1 MSTAFTRPQINRDER
16 MLWIHAGPHKAASSY
31 VTERL
36 RQNRDHLAAQGVL
49 MDGDNNRLA
58 NAVAEKNYGPVEEAL
73 ATLPSSLNRVLL
85 SSSSLDDRIL
95 SRTVLGKL
103 QALVERQGFK
113 LGVSYFVRDQQ
124 SWLNSVYAHRV
135 RRFRETPDF
144 EQYCE
149 YIMHDSHSWNIAY
162 PSKFRV
168 LSRFP
173 AIATLFLPLSKQ
185 VAITDPFLALVE
197 GLDLEKPA
205 GEQGWLAG
213 RSSKQ
218 NIQPGARGIWMSAL
232 CRRLMV
238 ETGFDPEV
246 LKRKGKVI
254 RDLAIEL
261 GWDREKFDG
270 FDQSIQDRVSA
281 FYASSNEAF
290 AQEHWGVS
298 WDNLFPVR
306 PAAQQVYSGPE
317 AEAERKEMRGL
328 MVRVLR
334 ELRFPWHLRRRFFSL
349 YDAAV

>member
-1 MSTAFTRPQINRDER
+1 

-36 RQNRDHLAAQGVL
+36 RQNREHLAAQGVL

-58 NAVAEKNYGPVEEAL
+58 NAIAEKNYGLVEDAL

-124 SWLNSVYAHRV
+124 SWLNSVYAHRL

-149 YIMHDSHSWNIAY
+149 YIMHDSDSWNIAY

-185 VAITDPFLALVE
+185 VAITDPFLAL
-197 GLDLEKPA
+197 
-205 GEQGWLAG
+205 
-213 RSSKQ
+213 
-218 NIQPGARGIWMSAL
+218 
-232 CRRLMV
+232 
-238 ETGFDPEV
+238 
-246 LKRKGKVI
+246 
-254 RDLAIEL
+254 IE
-261 GWDREKFDG
+261 
-270 FDQSIQDRVSA
+270 A
-281 FYASSNEAF
+281 
-290 AQEHWGVS
+290 
-298 WDNLFPVR
+298 
-306 PAAQQVYSGPE
+306 
-317 AEAERKEMRGL
+317 
-328 MVRVLR
+328 
-334 ELRFPWHLRRRFFSL
+334 LRRPHGCPRHSRVRRSIVTSGCCGSMPVL
-349 YDAAV
+349 TRQPAVMSPSGFVKTGSIWPLRAC

>member
-1 MSTAFTRPQINRDER
+1 MSIEFTRPQINRDER

-49 MDGDNNRLA
+49 MDGDDNCLA
-58 NAVAEKNYGPVEEAL
+58 NAIAQKNYAPVEEAL
-73 ATLPSSLNRVLL
+73 ATLPSSLHRVLL

-95 SRTVLGKL
+95 SRTALGRL
-103 QALVERQGFK
+103 QVLVERQGFK

-144 EQYCE
+144 EQYCD
-149 YIMHDSHSWNIAY
+149 YIMHDSDSWDISY

-173 AIATLFLPLSKQ
+173 SIATLFLPLSKQ
-185 VAITDPFLALVE
+185 VAITDPFLALVDA
-197 GLDLEKPA
+197 LDLDA
-205 GEQGWLAG
+205 LSGEQGWLAG

-270 FDQSIQDRVSA
+270 FDQPLHDRVSA

-290 AQEHWGVS
+290 AKEHWGVS
-298 WDNLFPVR
+298 WDSLFPVR
-306 PAAQQVYSGPE
+306 SAVQQVYSGPE
-317 AEAERKEMRGL
+317 AEAERKEMRDL

-334 ELRFPWHLRRRFFSL
+334 ELRFPWRLRRRFFSL

>member
-1 MSTAFTRPQINRDER
+1 

-73 ATLPSSLNRVLL
+73 SKLPSSLNRVLL

-149 YIMHDSHSWNIAY
+149 YIMHDSDSWNIAY

-270 FDQSIQDRVSA
+270 FDQPIQDRVSA

-298 WDNLFPVR
+298 WNSLFPVR
-306 PAAQQVYSGPE
+306 PAAQRVYEGPHTE
-317 AEAERKEMRGL
+317 TERKEMRGL

-334 ELRFPWHLRRRFFSL
+334 ELRFPWLLRRRFFAL
-349 YDAAV
+349 YDAAI

>member
-36 RQNRDHLAAQGVL
+36 RQNRGNLAAQGVL
-49 MDGDNNRLA
+49 MDGDDNCLA
-58 NAVAEKNYGPVEEAL
+58 NAIAEKRYEPVEEVL
-73 ATLPSSLNRVLL
+73 ATLPSSFHRVLL

-95 SRTVLGKL
+95 SRTVLGRL

-113 LGVSYFVRDQQ
+113 LGVSYFIRDQQ

-144 EQYCE
+144 EQYCD
-149 YIMHDSHSWNIAY
+149 YIMRDSESWNIAY

-173 AIATLFLPLSKQ
+173 SIATLYLPLSKQ
-185 VAITDPFLALVE
+185 VAITDPFFALVDAL
-197 GLDLEKPA
+197 GLGTPA
-205 GEQGWLAG
+205 GQEGWLAG

-238 ETGFDPEV
+238 DTGFDPEL

-254 RDLAIEL
+254 RDLAIER

-270 FDQSIQDRVSA
+270 FDQQLQDRVSA

-290 AQEHWGVS
+290 AQDHWGVS
-298 WDNLFPVR
+298 WHSLFPVR
-306 PAAQQVYSGPE
+306 PAVQRVYLGPQTE
-317 AEAERKEMRGL
+317 VEHKEMRAL

-334 ELRFPWHLRRRFFSL
+334 ELRFPWRLRRRFFSL
-349 YDAAV
+349 YDAAM

>member
-1 MSTAFTRPQINRDER
+1 

-36 RQNRDHLAAQGVL
+36 RQNRKQLASQGVL
-49 MDGDNNRLA
+49 MDGDDNRLA
-58 NAVAEKNYGPVEEAL
+58 NAIAEKNYQPVEESL
-73 ATLPSSLNRVLL
+73 ATLPSSFQRVLL

-135 RRFRETPDF
+135 RRFRETPNF
-144 EQYCE
+144 EQYCD
-149 YIMHDSHSWNIAY
+149 YIMGDSESWDIAY
-162 PSKFRV
+162 LSKFRV
-168 LSRFP
+168 LRRFP
-173 AIATLFLPLSKQ
+173 SVATLFLPLSKQ
-185 VAITDPFLALVE
+185 VAITDPFLALVDA
-197 GLDLEKPA
+197 LDLDTPA
-205 GEQGWLAG
+205 GEQGWLPG
-213 RSSKQ
+213 RASKQ

-238 ETGFDPEV
+238 DTGFDPEV

-254 RDLAIEL
+254 RDLAIER

-270 FDQSIQDRVSA
+270 FDQPLQDRVSA

-290 AQEHWGVS
+290 SQDHWGVS
-298 WDNLFPVR
+298 WRSLFPER
-306 PAAQQVYSGPE
+306 PAAQRVYPGPQTE
-317 AEAERKEMRGL
+317 AEHEEMRGL

-334 ELRFPWHLRRRFFSL
+334 ELRFPWRLRRRFFCL

>member
-1 MSTAFTRPQINRDER
+1 MVIS
-16 MLWIHAGPHKAASSY
+16 
-31 VTERL
+31 
-36 RQNRDHLAAQGVL
+36 
-49 MDGDNNRLA
+49 DNNRLA
-58 NAVAEKNYGPVEEAL
+58 NAIAEKNYGPVEEVL
-73 ATLPSSLNRVLL
+73 ATLPSHLNRVLL

-103 QALVERQGFK
+103 QALVERQGFE
-113 LGVSYFVRDQQ
+113 LGVSNFVRDQQ
-124 SWLNSVYAHRV
+124 SWLNSVYARRV

-144 EQYCE
+144 AQYCD
-149 YIMHDSHSWNIAY
+149 YIMHDSESWNIAS

-173 AIATLFLPLSKQ
+173 AIATLFLPLSRQ
-185 VAITDPFLALVE
+185 VAITDPFLDIVE
-197 GLDLEKPA
+197 ALDLDTPA

-213 RSSKQ
+213 RPSKQ

-270 FDQSIQDRVSA
+270 FDQPLQDRVSA

-298 WDNLFPVR
+298 WTSFFPLR
-306 PAAQQVYSGPE
+306 PAAQRVYAGPQT
-317 AEAERKEMRGL
+317 EAERKEMRTL

-334 ELRFPWHLRRRFFSL
+334 ELRFPWWLRRRFFAL

>member
-1 MSTAFTRPQINRDER
+1 MSIEFTRPQINRDER

-36 RQNRDHLAAQGVL
+36 RQNRDHLAVQGVL
-49 MDGDNNRLA
+49 MDGDDNRLA
-58 NAVAEKNYGPVEEAL
+58 NAIAQKNYAPVEEAL
-73 ATLPSSLNRVLL
+73 TILPTSYHRVLL

-95 SRTVLGKL
+95 SRTVLGRL

-144 EQYCE
+144 EQYCD
-149 YIMHDSHSWNIAY
+149 YIMHDSDSWDISY

-173 AIATLFLPLSKQ
+173 SIATLFLPLSKQ
-185 VAITDPFLALVE
+185 VAITDPFLALVDAL
-197 GLDLEKPA
+197 GLDAPS

-270 FDQSIQDRVSA
+270 FDQPLHDRVSA

-290 AQEHWGVS
+290 AQQYWGVS
-298 WDNLFPVR
+298 WDRLFPVR
-306 PAAQQVYSGPE
+306 PAGQQVYSGPE
-317 AEAERKEMRGL
+317 AEVERKKMRGL

-334 ELRFPWHLRRRFFSL
+334 ELRFPWRLRRRFFSL

>member
-36 RQNRDHLAAQGVL
+36 RQNRGYLADQGVL
-49 MDGDNNRLA
+49 MDGDDNRLA
-58 NAVAEKNYGPVEEAL
+58 NAIAEKNYAPVEEAL
-73 ATLPSSLNRVLL
+73 ATLPSSLHRVLL

-113 LGVSYFVRDQQ
+113 LGVSYFVRDQH

-149 YIMHDSHSWNIAY
+149 YIMHDSESWDIAY

-197 GLDLEKPA
+197 ALDLDAPE
-205 GEQGWLAG
+205 GEQGWLPG
-213 RSSKQ
+213 RPSKQ

-238 ETGFDPEV
+238 ETGFDPEL

-254 RDLAIEL
+254 RDLAIER
-261 GWDREKFDG
+261 GWDRQKFDG
-270 FDQSIQDRVSA
+270 FDQVLHDRLSA
-281 FYASSNEAF
+281 FYTSSNEAF
-290 AQEHWGVS
+290 AQQHWGVS
-298 WDNLFPVR
+298 WRSLFPER
-306 PAAQQVYSGPE
+306 PAAQRVYSGPRTD
-317 AEAERKEMRGL
+317 AEHREMRAL

-334 ELRFPWHLRRRFFSL
+334 ELRFPWRLRRRFFKL

>member
-1 MSTAFTRPQINRDER
+1 MSIEFTRPQINRDER

-49 MDGDNNRLA
+49 MDGDDNRLA
-58 NAVAEKNYGPVEEAL
+58 NSIAEKNYAPLEEAL
-73 ATLPSSLNRVLL
+73 ATLPPSLHRVLL

-95 SRTVLGKL
+95 SRTVLANL
-103 QALVERQGFK
+103 QDLVERRGFK

-144 EQYCE
+144 EQYCD
-149 YIMHDSHSWNIAY
+149 YIMSDPDSWDIAY

-173 AIATLFLPLSKQ
+173 AIATLFLPLSRQ
-185 VAITDPFLALVE
+185 VAITDPFLALVDA
-197 GLDLEKPA
+197 LDLDTPS
-205 GEQGWLAG
+205 GEQGWFQG

-254 RDLAIEL
+254 RDLAIER

-270 FDQSIQDRVSA
+270 FDQPLQDRVSA
-281 FYASSNEAF
+281 FYARSNEAF
-290 AQEHWGVS
+290 AQQHWGVS
-298 WDNLFPVR
+298 WESLFPLR
-306 PAAQQVYSGPE
+306 PASQRVYRGPQTE
-317 AEAERKEMRGL
+317 AEQKQMRGL

-334 ELRFPWHLRRRFFSL
+334 ELRFPWRLRRRFFSL
-349 YDAAV
+349 YDAAI

>member
-1 MSTAFTRPQINRDER
+1 
-16 MLWIHAGPHKAASSY
+16 
-31 VTERL
+31 
-36 RQNRDHLAAQGVL
+36 
-49 MDGDNNRLA
+49 
-58 NAVAEKNYGPVEEAL
+58 
-73 ATLPSSLNRVLL
+73 
-85 SSSSLDDRIL
+85 
-95 SRTVLGKL
+95 LGKL

-144 EQYCE
+144 EKYCD
-149 YIMHDSHSWNIAY
+149 YIMHDSDSWNIAY

-270 FDQSIQDRVSA
+270 FDQPIQDRVSA

-290 AQEHWGVS
+290 AQQHWGVS
-298 WDNLFPVR
+298 WNSLFPVR
-306 PAAQQVYSGPE
+306 PAVQRVYAGPQSE
-317 AEAERKEMRGL
+317 TERKEMRGL

-334 ELRFPWHLRRRFFSL
+334 ELRFPWRLRRRFFPL
-349 YDAAV
+349 YDATL